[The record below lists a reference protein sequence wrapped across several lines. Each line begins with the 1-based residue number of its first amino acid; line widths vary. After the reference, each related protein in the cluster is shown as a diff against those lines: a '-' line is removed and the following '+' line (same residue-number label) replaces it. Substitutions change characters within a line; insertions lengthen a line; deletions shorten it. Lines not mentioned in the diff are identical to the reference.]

1 MYLIPWHFCC
11 VRGMVLLLQESHLF
25 LFSYPLMIV
34 PVSPEDGNPN
44 GWLQFNANCDNNVNL
59 LLKGKLLPWLYF

>member
-1 MYLIPWHFCC
+1 
-11 VRGMVLLLQESHLF
+11 MVLLLQESHLF